1 MIVAMKY
8 AEKKGVLLV
17 HSAGNDGINLDERD
31 FYPNRYVSKNKTL
44 RNWIAVGANDMN
56 GNPAPFSNY
65 GKKEVDL
72 FAPGVNVYSTIY
84 DKRFKYRAMD
94 GTSMAAPVVTGV
106 IALIWNYFPE
116 LTAEEVKEAV
126 LGSVTSRKGAIVPC
140 PGSGEKIDFADLCR
154 TGGIVNALEAV
165 KLAEKIYEEKH
176 K

>member
-1 MIVAMKY
+1 M
-8 AEKKGVLLV
+8 
-17 HSAGNDGINLDERD
+17 
-31 FYPNRYVSKNKTL
+31 
-44 RNWIAVGANDMN
+44 
-56 GNPAPFSNY
+56 
-65 GKKEVDL
+65 
-72 FAPGVNVYSTIY
+72 YSTIY